1 MQYNIFKINK
11 KEKLLQEMQEKK
23 YYTNNKTIKSGDF
36 ELTLYYNKIE
46 NTAISWHKV
55 LSEFGIN
62 VQVDK
67 ESLKGIMLADNG
79 DEMYAVTYGMSSS
92 LVQKYCDSDFPMDIA
107 KKINVSKVKRKAAKI
122 LNGSTNSLVKTL
134 SNSNFIVVD
143 KGESVVNLEL
153 VPDDK
158 ENLGKCIGIGKSLRI
173 NSDKELDCF
182 CEIVNILN
190 GISKREEQ
198 RPIPLL
204 LKVKNDELVENIWNN
219 LNIDFASKINSLNY
233 SLDEMNILGSSIYF
247 DDIFKIELFY
257 INKHEEV
264 PCLNS
269 CYVKKFIEKHNIDST
284 KVLNHLKI
292 KYLSDSGGSFVKSF
306 KEIITFDFGYNNEQ
320 YVIYD
325 GFVYYYNADFYKN
338 IVSGVKS
345 ILFEKYDQTDDKS
358 KTWYKNY
365 LEKSKLF
372 DIRDKNKTKGNSTY
386 REKVI
391 NETLAKKYDYE
402 NLDTKFANICKEES
416 YKIEIADLG
425 NKQDVIYAVKVGTP
439 RDFCYAIDQ
448 SNLILDIFSS
458 SDYKKDELV
467 KKYKNVKKIGLW
479 LYVTGKKKFYDSNND
494 INIINFDSIMFLNKL
509 VEWSS
514 KVYSAGYIP
523 VVKMNYYKDE

>member
-1 MQYNIFKINK
+1 M
-11 KEKLLQEMQEKK
+11 
-23 YYTNNKTIKSGDF
+23 
-36 ELTLYYNKIE
+36 
-46 NTAISWHKV
+46 
-55 LSEFGIN
+55 
-62 VQVDK
+62 
-67 ESLKGIMLADNG
+67 
-79 DEMYAVTYGMSSS
+79 
-92 LVQKYCDSDFPMDIA
+92 
-107 KKINVSKVKRKAAKI
+107 
-122 LNGSTNSLVKTL
+122 
-134 SNSNFIVVD
+134 
-143 KGESVVNLEL
+143 
-153 VPDDK
+153 
-158 ENLGKCIGIGKSLRI
+158 
-173 NSDKELDCF
+173 
-182 CEIVNILN
+182 
-190 GISKREEQ
+190 
-198 RPIPLL
+198 
-204 LKVKNDELVENIWNN
+204 
-219 LNIDFASKINSLNY
+219 
-233 SLDEMNILGSSIYF
+233 
-247 DDIFKIELFY
+247 
-257 INKHEEV
+257 
-264 PCLNS
+264 
-269 CYVKKFIEKHNIDST
+269 
-284 KVLNHLKI
+284 
-292 KYLSDSGGSFVKSF
+292 
-306 KEIITFDFGYNNEQ
+306 
-320 YVIYD
+320 IYD
-325 GFVYYYNADFYKN
+325 GFVYYYNDDFYKN

>member
-143 KGESVVNLEL
+143 KGESVVNLEP

-173 NSDKELDCF
+173 NSDKELECF
-182 CEIVNILN
+182 YEIVNILN

-204 LKVKNDELVENIWNN
+204 LKVKNDELVENI
-219 LNIDFASKINSLNY
+219 
-233 SLDEMNILGSSIYF
+233 
-247 DDIFKIELFY
+247 
-257 INKHEEV
+257 
-264 PCLNS
+264 
-269 CYVKKFIEKHNIDST
+269 
-284 KVLNHLKI
+284 
-292 KYLSDSGGSFVKSF
+292 
-306 KEIITFDFGYNNEQ
+306 
-320 YVIYD
+320 
-325 GFVYYYNADFYKN
+325 
-338 IVSGVKS
+338 
-345 ILFEKYDQTDDKS
+345 
-358 KTWYKNY
+358 
-365 LEKSKLF
+365 
-372 DIRDKNKTKGNSTY
+372 
-386 REKVI
+386 
-391 NETLAKKYDYE
+391 
-402 NLDTKFANICKEES
+402 
-416 YKIEIADLG
+416 
-425 NKQDVIYAVKVGTP
+425 
-439 RDFCYAIDQ
+439 
-448 SNLILDIFSS
+448 
-458 SDYKKDELV
+458 
-467 KKYKNVKKIGLW
+467 
-479 LYVTGKKKFYDSNND
+479 
-494 INIINFDSIMFLNKL
+494 
-509 VEWSS
+509 
-514 KVYSAGYIP
+514 
-523 VVKMNYYKDE
+523 